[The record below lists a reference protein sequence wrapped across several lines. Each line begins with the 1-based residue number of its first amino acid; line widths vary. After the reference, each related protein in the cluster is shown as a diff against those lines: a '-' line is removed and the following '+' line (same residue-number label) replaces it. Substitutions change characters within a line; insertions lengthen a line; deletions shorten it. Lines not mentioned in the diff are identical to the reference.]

1 MNFASLDM
9 RSLLTPELDVI
20 IAGITLILNSGS
32 WLSFLTRV
40 RQNESADF
48 RSWKASRYER
58 RGDSCRD
65 PPHGNHRGEA
75 NNYSGTT
82 VKTYML

>member
-40 RQNESADF
+40 RQNESAVF

-58 RGDSCRD
+58 RGDSCRILLMATIVVRRIITAA
-65 PPHGNHRGEA
+65 PQ
-75 NNYSGTT
+75 
-82 VKTYML
+82 